1 MGEDLDTS
9 GDESLTTAAAIHND
23 APTDE
28 DELGRHHLVG
38 ALERVVR
45 SAETPLVIA
54 VYGSWGSGKTSL
66 MKQLQKRLV
75 GTDVPSNSHDPIRTV
90 WFDPWMHQFDE
101 SPALGML
108 HAAVDQLE
116 QKTVIADAR
125 SALLSLAYAMTM
137 NVQIPFTGL
146 KVGNLDTARREMAK
160 DDFDRR
166 EARARLREHF
176 QKVFTAAGVS
186 ADSRVVFFVDDLDR
200 CKPAVALSLLESLKL
215 YLDIPGCVFVLGID
229 REPVEAAVASEYSAL
244 GLRAESYLDK
254 IIQVPVALPAI
265 DREQMDHFIQRRLP
279 KELHSCAEILGAAA
293 TNEPRSVKRLTN
305 TLLLNHELA
314 KDARFEH
321 GFVPQILAMVVV
333 IQNEAPELYRQLLL
347 DPELIDD
354 VFEGR
359 SVPDG
364 ADAQAER
371 GEVAGE
377 DLWAEF
383 VKPNTRLAAAL
394 SRVELPDELDITPY
408 LTLTTTIAPP
418 MPAEVATAER
428 SRGTVLISARAADAA
443 AVASLRDPLIER
455 GWVFSEPGDRLLDA
469 PGREALRAMVAECDS
484 VLIVVGPQWFE
495 QSKSGGP
502 LWNPDDSVRATLEL
516 AIETGTPAVSVV
528 VGSVPVFEYK
538 HAPDELRPIKD
549 FPEVT
554 MYGGV
559 TKRGI
564 AKVDRRLAKIRERLA
579 VRAAEWEMAQEAEAL
594 ARR

>member
-66 MKQLQKRLV
+66 MKQLQKRMV
-75 GTDVPSNSHDPIRTV
+75 DTDVPSNSYDPIRTV

-186 ADSRVVFFVDDLDR
+186 TDSRVVFFIDDLDR

-229 REPVEAAVASEYSAL
+229 REPVEAAVASEYAAL

-265 DREQMDHFIQRRLP
+265 DREQMDRFIQRRLP
-279 KELHSCAEILGAAA
+279 KDLHSCAEILGAAA

-314 KDARFEH
+314 KDARFEN

-347 DPELIDD
+347 DPELIDE

-359 SVPDG
+359 PDPDG
-364 ADAQAER
+364 AKAQADQGNE
-371 GEVAGE
+371 AGE

-383 VKPNTRLAAAL
+383 VKPNARLAAAL
-394 SRVELPDELDITPY
+394 GLVEFPDDLDITPY

-418 MPAEVATAER
+418 MAAAVATADR
-428 SRGTVLISARAADAA
+428 SRGTVLISAREGDAA

-455 GWVFSEPGDRLLDA
+455 GWVFSEPDRRLLDV
-469 PGREALRAMVAECDS
+469 PGRREALRAVVVECDS

-495 QSKSGGP
+495 QSKPGGP

-516 AIETGTPAVSVV
+516 AIETGTPAISVV
-528 VGSVPVFEYK
+528 IGNVPAFEYK
-538 HAPDELRPIKD
+538 HVPDELRPIKD

-559 TKRGI
+559 TRRGI
-564 AKVDRRLAKIRERLA
+564 AKVDRRLARIRER
-579 VRAAEWEMAQEAEAL
+579 RARQTAETELEAEAL